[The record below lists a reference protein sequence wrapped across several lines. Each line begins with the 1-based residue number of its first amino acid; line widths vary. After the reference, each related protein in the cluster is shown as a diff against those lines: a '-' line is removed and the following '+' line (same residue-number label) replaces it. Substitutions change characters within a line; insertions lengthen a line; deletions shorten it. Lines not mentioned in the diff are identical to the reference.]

1 MQSINGFVRCFVRVL
16 LAGLLVSA
24 GLALAGCAVSPSVGP
39 PPPPTQAVTPAPDDE
54 LSWWVCRF
62 RIHWP
67 EGASPDWAVDLLLAH
82 AVVKPS
88 LEIYAERL
96 PYWRFHRR
104 AVRDTTGHQFSFLFY
119 TDPATARA
127 VYASLEASPLLGQ
140 LKAQG
145 PITRVV
151 KDDPE
156 HPVRPNIEDTSD
168 TKWSP
173 TLQRHWPAYIM
184 GVSQLWLGLI
194 DDAVAEAPAE
204 TSAEDNSMAIY
215 KAAEKRVSQIWFREG
230 QHAFLH
236 HLSAVFGYRELLIVK
251 PVRF

>member
-1 MQSINGFVRCFVRVL
+1 MVSINGLGRVL
-16 LAGLLVSA
+16 LAGLLVLA
-24 GLALAGCAVSPSVGP
+24 GLALAGCVTSPSVGP
-39 PPPPTQAVTPAPDDE
+39 PPPPTAAVMPAPADE
-54 LSWWVCRF
+54 LSWWGYRF
-62 RIHWP
+62 RIQWP

-88 LEIYAERL
+88 LEIYAQRL
-96 PYWRFHRR
+96 PFWRFHRR
-104 AVRDTTGHQFSFLFY
+104 AVRDATGHQFSFLFY
-119 TDPATARA
+119 TDPATAGA
-127 VYASLEASPLLGQ
+127 VYASLEASPLLGR

-145 PITRVV
+145 LITRIV

-156 HPVRPNIEDTSD
+156 HPVRPGIEDTSD

-184 GVSQLWLGLI
+184 GVSQMWLGLI
-194 DDAVAEAPAE
+194 DDAVAEGPADAPAR
-204 TSAEDNSMAIY
+204 DNPMVIY
-215 KAAEKRVSQIWFREG
+215 RAAERHVSQIWFREG

-251 PVRF
+251 PLRF